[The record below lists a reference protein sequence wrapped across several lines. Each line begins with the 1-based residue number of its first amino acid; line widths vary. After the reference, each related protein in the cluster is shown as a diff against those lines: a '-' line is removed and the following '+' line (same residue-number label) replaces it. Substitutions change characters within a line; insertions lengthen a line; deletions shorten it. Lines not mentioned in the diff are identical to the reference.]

1 MASQPTSA
9 AVAAAGGGPPKTKAD
24 RKAESDAR
32 RAAAVAAKATAK
44 AALTRACES
53 TRVSLTRKEFEE
65 NEAKAE
71 AEWQALLKKEE
82 KRPIKFDPN
91 RLKFAMET
99 VKMKAPPPAVKA
111 VKDKASVE
119 RLLEVADAPST
130 AFETITIAKALEME
144 MQAEEA
150 KAKAKKKKDAED
162 AAALAALLEKA
173 DFQED
178 EEDDE
183 EDEDEEDEDDE
194 EAEDDGYWDN
204 LNKTKEEFEK
214 NKVTKEREEVFKH
227 HTEIMA
233 DIRELQALAE
243 NTDKESAV

>member
-9 AVAAAGGGPPKTKAD
+9 AVAAAGGGLPKT
-24 RKAESDAR
+24 REEVKAESNAR

-53 TRVSLTRKEFEE
+53 TYVPLTREEFEK

-71 AEWQALLKKEE
+71 AELQALWKKGK

-99 VKMKAPPPAVKA
+99 KMKSPPPAVKA

-119 RLLEVADAPST
+119 RLLEVTDAPST

-194 EAEDDGYWDN
+194 EAEDDDGYWDN

-243 NTDKESAV
+243 KTNKESAV